1 MSLSNW
7 KAKKATSTT
16 QPTVS
21 PHTVT
26 GGGVSSIAKIA
37 TIAIAAEDYKNSHVQ
52 STEPIQAQGNNN
64 SEPVKGTV
72 HDAAFYR
79 SLVSCQQ
86 CTNLNAEAYCEAL
99 DSYPM
104 AEALRACE
112 SFKPLVQA
120 RTPIKT
126 ATLTPQY
133 LAYCLE
139 EATKPLLWH
148 LAACT
153 ACYFEDSRYCASANA
168 IGQAYEAA
176 LMMVDDIPKHRDAL
190 LTRVVKSR
198 MADKR
203 DIFR

>member
-37 TIAIAAEDYKNSHVQ
+37 TIAIAAEDYKNSHTQ
-52 STEPIQAQGNNN
+52 STDPIQAQGNNN

-86 CTNLNAEAYCEAL
+86 CANLNIEAYCEAVA
-99 DSYPM
+99 SYPM

-133 LAYCLE
+133 LAYFLE

-153 ACYFEDSRYCASANA
+153 KCFFQDSQYCTSAKV
-168 IGQAYEAA
+168 IGETYENA
-176 LMMVDDIPKHRDAL
+176 LMMVDDISKHRDAL
-190 LTRVVKSR
+190 LTRVVKAR
-198 MADKR
+198 KANKR